1 VSGTVNILCTLGL
14 RSVLVE
20 ISRAFADAEDVE
32 ISASYQS
39 TIALMDRIAKGETAD
54 LAIIADAAIE
64 TLIGQGKVMRDS
76 RRDIASSGIG
86 LAVRAG
92 APQPDIST
100 PAALKRALLAANSIT
115 YTVTGASGIHFAQVI
130 ERLGIADEIKA
141 KAIVR
146 DGLAGALAA
155 NGEVEIAVQ
164 QVSELMQVKG
174 IDLLG
179 PLPPELQRL
188 TVFSAGIF
196 TAANNLAGVAALLGF
211 LCTPET
217 AAVIK
222 AKGLEPLLTQET

>member
-1 VSGTVNILCTLGL
+1 MSNTVNVLCTLGL
-14 RSVLVE
+14 RSVLLE
-20 ISRAFADAEDVE
+20 IAPTFAEREGLE
-32 ISASYQS
+32 IAASYQS

-54 LAIIADAAIE
+54 LAIITDAAIE
-64 TLIGQGKVMRDS
+64 TLIGQGKVLRDC
-76 RRDIASSGIG
+76 RRDIATSGIG

-92 APQPDIST
+92 APRPDIST
-100 PAALKRALLAANSIT
+100 PAALKRALLAAKSIT

-141 KAIVR
+141 KAIAR

-179 PLPPELQRL
+179 PLPPELQKL

-196 TAANNLAGVAALLGF
+196 AAANNLAGAAALLGF

-217 AAVIK
+217 AALIR